1 MLIVIPNTFQN
12 IKIQLLS
19 CYRVT
24 WLSGLSTEEAYLL
37 NQDWFFEAIFLLK
50 FIHNLSNTSFQT
62 KYIHETNI
70 N

>member
-1 MLIVIPNTFQN
+1 MLIVIPNTFQK

-37 NQDWFFEAIFLLK
+37 NQDWFFEAMFSSSSSTIYLTRLFRQNIFMK
-50 FIHNLSNTSFQT
+50 QI
-62 KYIHETNI
+62 
-70 N
+70 